1 MTRHSDCLAPALL
14 VLFVA
19 AAMSAAASEQAAQ
32 QSGAD
37 EFGVEPVD
45 QIVVVANKSQRSV
58 RDVAANVTVL
68 SRDTLKLELANSLA
82 DALRYAPGIDY
93 EGAGT
98 RFGTSGVNIRGIG
111 GNRVAMLVD
120 GVPLSDQF
128 SIGSFSNATR
138 DFVNAG
144 FIQQV
149 EVLHGPASA
158 LYGSSAIGG
167 VLAMRTP
174 DPADLARSNNRQGG
188 ALSGNWSGVDA
199 SLNGTA
205 LYAIEDDSLGMLLGV
220 GARNGEEVDA
230 AAASDS
236 LDQRDYERR
245 SALLKLVKDDAV
257 GNTWQ
262 LAYYHQASDVT
273 SSLGSMLGSG
283 RFRSTTALEGDD
295 TYRMDMLKAEYG
307 FGSGEGWVD
316 DGVLRAYY
324 QWADVR
330 QLTLDERAAAARP
343 VSIDRTFAFE
353 QALRGVELN
362 LQKEWVGNTLSHRLG
377 FGAEIRE
384 RRTEEYRDGLETGME
399 DGLQTNVILGEN
411 FPLRDFP
418 LSTSTDWGAYIE
430 DAVSWSDWT
439 LIAALRA
446 DRYDLDARNDAMYR
460 EDYPFAEPV
469 SLSET
474 ELSPKLGL
482 IFRPTEAIDLYLQ
495 YSEGFRAP
503 PYEDAN
509 IGLEIPVFNIRAIP
523 NPDLKSERSAGIDV
537 GVRWAGVTNSAHLSL
552 FRTDYDDFIETKV
565 RLGPDPVSGR
575 ILFQSQNIRRAV
587 IEGVEAGW
595 SVSADRLLEGLVF
608 DGSVYWAQGENRDT
622 AEALNSVGPAQA
634 VAGLSYTSLDGDWN
648 SRLRGTFTDGWSKRD
663 ESGGD
668 LFQPPGYVVVDL
680 FVSRRFSDRV
690 SGRVAVLNLTD
701 REYWAWSDVRGL
713 APGDPVIPYLSR
725 PGISLTVGMDIYW

>member
-1 MTRHSDCLAPALL
+1 MTTHSDRLAPALL

-19 AAMSAAASEQAAQ
+19 AALSAAASEQAAQ
-32 QSGAD
+32 QSGAAD
-37 EFGVEPVD
+37 PNAASID
-45 QIVVVANKSQRSV
+45 QIVVVANKSERSV
-58 RDVAANVTVL
+58 RDIAANVTVL
-68 SRDTLKLELANSLA
+68 SRDSLELELANSLA

-98 RFGTSGVNIRGIG
+98 RFGNSGVNIRGIG

-174 DPADLARSNNRQGG
+174 TPSDVAGIDRQGG

-220 GARNGEEVDA
+220 GARNGEQVDA
-230 AAASDS
+230 AAAPDS
-236 LDQRDYERR
+236 LDNRDYERR
-245 SALLKLVKDDAV
+245 SALFKLVKDDAT
-257 GNTWQ
+257 GNTWT
-262 LAYYHQASDVT
+262 LGYYHQASDVT

-295 TYRMDMLKAEYG
+295 TYRMDLLKAEYG

-316 DGVLRAYY
+316 DGVLRAWY

-330 QLTLDERAAAARP
+330 QLTLDERGAATRP

-353 QALRGVELN
+353 QALKGVELN
-362 LQKEWVGNTLSHRLG
+362 LQKEWVGDVLSHRFG
-377 FGAEIRE
+377 FGADVRE
-384 RRTEEYRDGLETGME
+384 RRTEEYRDGLETGIE
-399 DGLQTNVILGEN
+399 DGLQSSVLLGEN

-418 LSTSTDWGAYIE
+418 LSTSTDWGAYVE
-430 DAVSWSDWT
+430 DAMSWSDWT

-469 SLSET
+469 SLSES

-523 NPDLKSERSAGIDV
+523 NPDLKSERSAGIDA
-537 GVRWAGVTNSAHLSL
+537 GVRWAGETNSAHLSL

-575 ILFQSQNIRRAV
+575 ILFQSQNISRAV

-595 SVSADRLLEGLVF
+595 SISADRLLEGLVF
-608 DGSVYWAQGENRDT
+608 DGSAYWAQGENRDT
-622 AEALNSVGPAQA
+622 SEALNSVGPAQA
-634 VAGLSYTSLDGDWN
+634 VAGLSYTSMNGDWN
-648 SRLRGTFTDGWSKRD
+648 SRLRGTFTEGWSERD
-663 ESGGD
+663 ESGGE
-668 LFQPPGYVVVDL
+668 LFKPPGYAVFDL
-680 FVSRRFSDRV
+680 FVTRRFSDRV
-690 SGRVAVLNLTD
+690 SGRVAMLNLTD

-713 APGDPVIPYLSR
+713 APNDPVIPYLSR
-725 PGISLTVGMDIYW
+725 PGLSLTVGMDIYW